1 MLKNV
6 LKVLRGPFGPVL
18 VLDGPDLYKKNRTG
32 PKRTGGPSVHYRGGR
47 GLAKSDVGK
56 SVQRFFLPDKK
67 NS

>member
-32 PKRTGGPSVHYRGGR
+32 PKRTGGPSVHYHSGVGGMIMPI
-47 GLAKSDVGK
+47 V
-56 SVQRFFLPDKK
+56 
-67 NS
+67 

>member
-32 PKRTGGPSVHYRGGR
+32 PRRTGGPSVHYVTEW
-47 GLAKSDVGK
+47 VGYMSQK
-56 SVQRFFLPDKK
+56 VV
-67 NS
+67 

>member
-32 PKRTGGPSVHYRGGR
+32 PKRTGGPSVHYLADDLMPLFSWGP
-47 GLAKSDVGK
+47 GLM
-56 SVQRFFLPDKK
+56 
-67 NS
+67 